1 MYGTRS
7 LGILG
12 VLLGALFAGCVADGG
27 RGSSGFDITEN
38 FIISRVL
45 ETQECF
51 SNDGLTVCPAD
62 RKDVATVTATP
73 TAATPTAMV
82 SPTVTPTINPTPRV
96 DTGLADGDS
105 IACTREQPGTPCT
118 LMFRFSVFGF
128 PADATLRVASRLRAP
143 NSDWVLSPAPM
154 L

>member
-1 MYGTRS
+1 MA
-7 LGILG
+7 LGSAARR
-12 VLLGALFAGCVADGG
+12 ALCRLRVDGG

-45 ETQECF
+45 ETQECV
-51 SNDGLTVCPAD
+51 SNDGLTFCPAD
-62 RKDVATVTATP
+62 RKDVATRPPTP

-105 IACTREQPGTPCT
+105 IACTREQARGAPCM
-118 LMFRFSVFGF
+118 LMFRF
-128 PADATLRVASRLRAP
+128 
-143 NSDWVLSPAPM
+143 
-154 L
+154 